1 MDWASVNR
9 VATLSLPDR
18 LSIEI
23 EKLIMTGELEVGSK
37 LPSERVL
44 AESLSVSRVSIRQ
57 ALHELE
63 VRGLIDRRPG
73 RGTIVLSAAGEPSRP
88 GVTIA
93 TALSPEGREIANVME
108 LRAIIEPPI
117 AGLTAARATERDV
130 AQLRDLVTQ
139 MSHDISVE
147 AYAELD
153 MSFHQAIAQYT
164 HNPLLSMLT
173 KQIATL
179 IAPSRNANLQTKRR
193 RKNSTEEHE
202 TILRAIAA
210 RDPEAA
216 ESAATAHIESITQEI
231 LRAANSSA
239 ARGTRLTDVEKKAQE

>member
-1 MDWASVNR
+1 MDWSNVNR
-9 VATLSLPDR
+9 IATLSLPDR

-23 EKLIMTGELEVGSK
+23 EKLIMNGELEVGSK
-37 LPSERVL
+37 LPPERVL
-44 AESLSVSRVSIRQ
+44 ADSLGVSRVSIRQ

-73 RGTIVLSAAGEPSRP
+73 RGTIVLSAAGESSRS
-88 GVTIA
+88 GATIA
-93 TALSPEGREIANVME
+93 AALSSEGREIANVME

-117 AGLTAARATERDV
+117 AGLTASRATDRDI
-130 AQLRDLVTQ
+130 AQLRDLVDQ
-139 MSHDISVE
+139 MSSDVSVE
-147 AYAELD
+147 TYAELD

-179 IAPSRNANLQTKRR
+179 IAPSRSANLQTKRR
-193 RKNSTEEHE
+193 RKNSTTEHE
-202 TILRAIAA
+202 NILRAIAS

-216 ESAATAHIESITQEI
+216 ESAATAHIESITEEI
-231 LRAANSSA
+231 LRAAKSSA
-239 ARGTRLTDVEKKAQE
+239 AGETPTSTAQKKAQ